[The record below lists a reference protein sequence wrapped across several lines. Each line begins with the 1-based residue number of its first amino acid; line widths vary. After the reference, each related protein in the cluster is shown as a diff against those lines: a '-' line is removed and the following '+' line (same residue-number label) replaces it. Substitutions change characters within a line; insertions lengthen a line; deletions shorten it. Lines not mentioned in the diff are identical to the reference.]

1 MFELIQGRNR
11 MAHAAEPI
19 PLPWVS
25 FGREGV
31 AIRRGQFTLVAA
43 PGGTGKTA
51 FVHYAVQNGNLD
63 GEKLPVYYASMDS
76 DAATVWHRSAAMATG
91 YSMPEVERLSRE
103 GGMEGL
109 DARVKAATRHIRWGF
124 KSSMTLDELM
134 DELTA
139 YALVYGDWPA
149 VVAIDNISNLTA
161 EMQGEF
167 EDLQEISFALNDLAR
182 DTGAAV
188 IALHHVGA
196 EFETAGRAIPMSG
209 IRGRISKT
217 PQTILTLHRSNDQ
230 ELKISVVKQRSGR
243 ADPSGGWGIHLR
255 ASFEHMQFRDWQ

>member
-25 FGREGV
+25 FRNEGV
-31 AIRRGQFTLVAA
+31 AIRRGQFTLVSA

-51 FVHYAVQNGNLD
+51 FVHYALQCGDLEGN
-63 GEKLPVYYASMDS
+63 KLPTYYASMDS

-91 YSMPEVERLSRE
+91 YAMPEVERLMNE
-103 GGMEGL
+103 GGIEML
-109 DARVKAATRHIRWGF
+109 DARVKAATSHIRWGF
-124 KSSMTLDELM
+124 KSSMTLNDLIDEL
-134 DELTA
+134 EA
-139 YALVYGDWPA
+139 YATVHGNWPA
-149 VVAIDNISNLTA
+149 VIAVDNISNLTS

-167 EDLQEISFALNDLAR
+167 EDLQEVSFALNDIAR

-217 PQTILTLHRSNDQ
+217 PQTILTLHRSHDK
-230 ELKISVVKQRSGR
+230 ELKVSVVKQRSGR
-243 ADPSGGWGIHLR
+243 ADPSGGWGIHLQ